1 MLLMF
6 DLATRIATTGQLLVR
21 SGIEIDHV
29 LSDMVQQHSTVSA
42 NLPSQ
47 NMFLSRLVSSDPV
60 RQRVMFA
67 CSDYKSAN
75 GMVLEQPSVIFR
87 CNHRWGQFAFG
98 CTKPRMAE
106 HAGEPAIEMTA
117 PTAILALQHR
127 RRPVRPPAMTEPA
140 ELYCKL
146 PMAPIAFE
154 ARIVDMS
161 LDGRAFLLADPGI
174 PLCAGTRL
182 QGVRITPRGREPLQA
197 DIEVT
202 HVIPSMQAG
211 HPATRVACRIIA
223 PEATLEQLVRTFII
237 EFS

>member
-1 MLLMF
+1 MMF

-42 NLPSQ
+42 SLPSQ

-67 CSDYKSAN
+67 CSDYKTAN
-75 GMVLEQPSVIFR
+75 TTVIAQPSVIFR

-98 CTKPRMAE
+98 CTKPRLIE
-106 HAGEPAIEMTA
+106 HAGEQVIEMTA

-182 QGVRITPRGREPLQA
+182 QDVRITPRGREALRA

-223 PEATLEQLVRTFII
+223 PEETLEQLVRTFII
-237 EFS
+237 EFT

>member
-1 MLLMF
+1 MMMMF

-42 NLPSQ
+42 SLPSQ

-60 RQRVMFA
+60 RQRVTFA

-75 GMVLEQPSVIFR
+75 TTVLAQPSVIFR

-98 CTKPRMAE
+98 CTKPRMVD
-106 HAGEPAIEMTA
+106 HAGEQVIEMTA

-161 LDGRAFLLADPGI
+161 LDGRAFLVADPGI

-182 QGVRITPRGREPLQA
+182 QDVRITPRGREPLRA

-237 EFS
+237 EFT